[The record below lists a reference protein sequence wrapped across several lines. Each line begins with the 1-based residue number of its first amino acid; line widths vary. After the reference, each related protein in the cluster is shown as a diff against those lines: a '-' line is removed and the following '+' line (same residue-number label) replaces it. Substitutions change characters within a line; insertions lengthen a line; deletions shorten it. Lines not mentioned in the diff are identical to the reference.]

1 VVSLRPTIRPLEPAI
16 ARWRSLGQGWA
27 GRPSRSRRLLSLRW
41 FARVPARGRI
51 GAVTR
56 CASRNA
62 VLAHIGSLLVERRRA
77 WFISRSN
84 KALTTVPFP
93 SGMVG
98 RLLKPQLRAQ
108 HEWPGLV
115 AQLPDG
121 NLHPLKTNTFP
132 RRTRLPSP
140 YPRRI
145 RDDQRCCEKG
155 TGDRQPRSPVRTPA
169 HLRQQLDGAAEESP
183 ETLRGHAP
191 SWGSPRRPRGLV
203 GTLHPPP

>member
-27 GRPSRSRRLLSLRW
+27 RRPSRSRRLLSLRW

-62 VLAHIGSLLVERRRA
+62 VFAHIGSLLVERRRT

-98 RLLKPQLRAQ
+98 RFLKPQLRAQ
-108 HEWPGLV
+108 HERPGLV
-115 AQLPDG
+115 TACDHVKRPLGRVFVEEPMAQLHG
-121 NLHPLKTNTFP
+121 CARQGWTALH
-132 RRTRLPSP
+132 
-140 YPRRI
+140 
-145 RDDQRCCEKG
+145 Q
-155 TGDRQPRSPVRTPA
+155 A
-169 HLRQQLDGAAEESP
+169 
-183 ETLRGHAP
+183 
-191 SWGSPRRPRGLV
+191 
-203 GTLHPPP
+203 